1 MRRWLESSASS
12 CSLQAWPKEKRS
24 PWFGRLSCECR
35 TWWATSLS
43 VLFHFKL
50 LFLHCFI
57 GPLIAWRH
65 NFKCI
70 CRQQY
75 LHIHQQPIRSVK
87 LTFIM
92 IKQRNHVGMLIFN
105 QRTALFKLEYVILSF
120 KQHCFSPCMTKFTP
134 MPHLKLWHHIP
145 SIQYHQ
151 CTNPGRAWPVIGLTN
166 LLAYIEVVRV
176 YMQLWC
182 GIHTETT
189 HLPVTITCL
198 AWSSQFQAGF
208 YTTLLK

>member
-70 CRQQY
+70 CRQQH

-87 LTFIM
+87 PTFIM
-92 IKQRNHVGMLIFN
+92 IKQRNHVGMLTRE
-105 QRTALFKLEYVILSF
+105 QLFLNWNMSSCLLSSTVF
-120 KQHCFSPCMTKFTP
+120 
-134 MPHLKLWHHIP
+134 HHAWLSSLQCLISNCDTIYLQSSTINVQIP
-145 SIQYHQ
+145 
-151 CTNPGRAWPVIGLTN
+151 VELD
-166 LLAYIEVVRV
+166 L
-176 YMQLWC
+176 
-182 GIHTETT
+182 
-189 HLPVTITCL
+189 
-198 AWSSQFQAGF
+198 
-208 YTTLLK
+208 